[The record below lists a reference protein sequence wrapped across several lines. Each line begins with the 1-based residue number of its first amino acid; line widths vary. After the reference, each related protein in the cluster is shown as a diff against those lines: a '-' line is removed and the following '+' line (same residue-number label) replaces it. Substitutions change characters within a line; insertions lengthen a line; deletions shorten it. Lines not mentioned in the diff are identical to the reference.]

1 MTTEHLA
8 APGAPCSA
16 PLLSIVCTARVRW
29 TEPVTA
35 TDTRPFAYWDVSV
48 SADPYVGC
56 RLTLTRTD
64 ADDGSTDGVRNLA
77 LSRGELEALARALPA
92 VVAELGAM
100 PPAREVAL

>member
-16 PLLSIVCTARVRW
+16 PLLSTVFTARARW
-29 TEPVTA
+29 TEPVA
-35 TDTRPFAYWDVSV
+35 TTDLRPFSYWDVCAST
-48 SADPYVGC
+48 DPYVGC
-56 RLTLTRTD
+56 RLTLVRTD

-77 LSRGELEALARALPA
+77 LSRGELEALARALSA
-92 VVAELGAM
+92 VVDELGAM